1 MSESPTPLLEARPS
15 WWNFFWYLLFFWLV
29 VPLFIAIARRN
40 SLVLRVYDD
49 RVSLERGLM
58 SKQVSDV
65 FITDITDIQV
75 TQGFWQRLFGL
86 GDVALGTSAVEGW
99 EEAACGLPRAMA
111 IRELILSQRRKLAA
125 PRG

>member
-1 MSESPTPLLEARPS
+1 MTELEMPLLEVRPS
-15 WWNFFWYLLFFWLV
+15 WWNYFWHVFFFWLI
-29 VPLFIAIARRN
+29 VPLIIALVRRN
-40 SLVLRVYDD
+40 ALVLRVYAD

-86 GDVALGTSAVEGW
+86 GDVDLGTSAVSGW
-99 EEAACGLPRAMA
+99 EEAAYGLPRAME
-111 IRELILSQRRKLAA
+111 IRELILSQRRKLTS
-125 PRG
+125 PRN

>member
-1 MSESPTPLLEARPS
+1 MNESHAALLEARPS
-15 WWNFFWYLLFFWLV
+15 WWNFFWHLLFFWLI
-29 VPLFIAIARRN
+29 VPLVIAIVRRN

-49 RVSLERGLM
+49 RVSLERGLV

-86 GDVALGTSAVEGW
+86 GDVDLGTSAVEGW
-99 EEAACGLPRAMA
+99 EEAAYGLPRAMA
-111 IRELILSQRRKLAA
+111 IRELILSQRRKLTA
-125 PRG
+125 PRS